1 MASSSQQTT
10 GQTKMKYSSK
20 DQNYQDETTI
30 YWFKDESNVFY
41 GIADCNGK
49 LTALDCDGMPIDY
62 NNYLRDKVLS
72 ECVITE
78 EMKAE

>member
-1 MASSSQQTT
+1 MNYQT
-10 GQTKMKYSSK
+10 K
-20 DQNYQDETTI
+20 DQNSADETTI
-30 YWFKDESNVFY
+30 YWFRDDESELY

-62 NNYLRDKVLS
+62 NENLRDKVLS

-78 EMKAE
+78 EMRVE